1 MELPV
6 ETVTPQKSLNRS
18 KRWNTQ
24 ENARPLEAVR
34 PLGDPLSRIQA
45 PACCQE
51 VVKERRGRSWEKAE
65 EASGGIMIVRN
76 QMVVR
81 VANAPKK
88 GKGPKLSKTLKEGYL
103 LTRTQEPAISDLKD
117 DHHYHYICIRYQVS
131 RRTIRIEI

>member
-6 ETVTPQKSLNRS
+6 ETVTPQKSLN
-18 KRWNTQ
+18 RWNTQ

-51 VVKERRGRSWEKAE
+51 VVKEKRGRSWEKAE
-65 EASGGIMIVRN
+65 GASGGIMIVRN

-81 VANAPKK
+81 VANTPKK
-88 GKGPKLSKTLKEGYL
+88 GKGPKTYQNYERRL
-103 LTRTQEPAISDLKD
+103 LT
-117 DHHYHYICIRYQVS
+117 Y
-131 RRTIRIEI
+131 